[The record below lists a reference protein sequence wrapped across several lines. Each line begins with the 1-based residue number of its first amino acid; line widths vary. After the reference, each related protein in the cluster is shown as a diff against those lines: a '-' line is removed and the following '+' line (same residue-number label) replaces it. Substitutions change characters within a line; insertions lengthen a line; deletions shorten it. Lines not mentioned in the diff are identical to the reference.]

1 MNTAHNSDY
10 EYQVGGSLPVDAPS
24 YVVRQ
29 ADFDLY
35 NALKT
40 GEFCYV
46 MNSRQ
51 MGKSSLRIQTMRRLR
66 DEGIACAA
74 VDLTAIGDRNIT
86 LNEWYARIVYTL
98 ASSFNLLD
106 KVDIETWWC
115 DRHRKNLSPVQ
126 RFNEFIH
133 KVLLRLVPQNIVI
146 FLDDIDRIF
155 SLNFPVDDFFA
166 AIQACYNNRAD
177 QPEYKRLTF
186 TMLGVVT
193 PLDLIQYNALFN
205 IGRGIELSG
214 FELAEATSLAQG
226 FEGKVSNPQAVLEE
240 VLAWTGGQPFL
251 TQKLCQLILTQ
262 LNSELAHSTL
272 TVQNSYGVRDTQLFS
287 RRTATEYKFSS
298 RVGSTSVILQ
308 PNEAQWVE
316 NLVRKYLIEN
326 WEAND
331 QPEHLRTIRDRI
343 SRGAKRSARLLRLYQ
358 QILQRGEVTANDSPE
373 QMELRLSGLV
383 VKRNGKLKV
392 YNRLYQFVFN
402 LSWIHTTLPLSHPD
416 TSLQEQI
423 LYKHL
428 LELVQKESPAQVI
441 ERFRTLFINGTSYP
455 DSEIAVALDQIIALP
470 QAEQQFKHI
479 LNRCCHI
486 LINRWRMHSK
496 YKDAIDDY
504 LVALFQSPSSSSRDE
519 IAPSASTRRLQKL
532 VKMFVESPEY
542 QSLFHS
548 SKLDLPT
555 PNPTNPTPKV
565 INRPLAQLISRY
577 PYLYNHCLLSE
588 DSTSEHQETIRKL
601 QAERQR
607 QFEINLSRYTTYLM
621 RRIESERNTSL
632 TSATQIIQ
640 SVKNPTLLSDRELLL
655 ALKQFVGKVEG
666 SYSYRELAQCF
677 LTHTGNTQSYLAFK
691 KDLYEYLITSIDP
704 EYGKHQFNQRLY
716 KYLQNTLSEFDSH
729 KVNENLIH
737 RTCNQLFNFLVE
749 SPQRSEHIFFIDLIS
764 NMGPIRTTGLLLKI
778 VLLSRQT
785 RPHLEKR
792 FSMLF
797 NHYESQTVNDIV
809 WLVQSL
815 ENLNIALNV
824 NFGAVDLSFISKYLT

>member
-35 NALKT
+35 NALKA

-46 MNSRQ
+46 LNSQQ
-51 MGKSSLRIQTMRRLR
+51 MGKSSLQVQTMRRLG

-74 VDLTAIGDRNIT
+74 IDLTAIGAHNIT
-86 LNEWYARIVYTL
+86 QNDWYAGIVYRL
-98 ASSFNLLD
+98 ASSFNLLNQ
-106 KVDIETWWC
+106 VDIETWWC
-115 DRHRKNLSPVQ
+115 DRQRKTLSPAQ
-126 RFNEFIH
+126 RFHEFIH
-133 KVLLRLVPQNIVI
+133 KVLLKLVTQNIVI
-146 FLDDIDRIF
+146 FLDEIDRIF
-155 SLNFPVDDFFA
+155 SLKFPIDDFFA
-166 AIQACYNNRAD
+166 VIQACYNHRAN

-186 TMLGVVT
+186 TILGVAI
-193 PLDLIQYNALFN
+193 PSDLIQYNAFLN
-205 IGRGIELSG
+205 NSRGIELSG
-214 FELAEATSLAQG
+214 FQLSEATSLAQG
-226 FEGKVSNPQAVLEE
+226 FEEKVSNPQAVLEE

-251 TQKLCQLILTQ
+251 TQKLCKLILTQ
-262 LNSELAHSTL
+262 LNSELARCAL
-272 TVQNSYGVRDTQLFS
+272 TCQNSYQVRDSQLYS
-287 RRTATEYKFSS
+287 RRTTTEYRFSS

-316 NLVRKYLIEN
+316 QLVRQHLIEN

-331 QPEHLRTIRDRI
+331 QPEHLKKIRDRI
-343 SRGAKRSARLLRLYQ
+343 IQYTERSTRLLRLYQ

-373 QMELRLSGLV
+373 QMELRMSGLV

-392 YNRLYQFVFN
+392 YNRLYQTIFN
-402 LSWIHTTLPLSHPD
+402 LNWVNQTFPLSNPD

-428 LELVQKESPAQVI
+428 LELVQRESPTQVI
-441 ERFRTLFINGTSYP
+441 ERFRTLFIDGKSYP
-455 DSEIAVALDQIIALP
+455 EPEIALALEKITTLP
-470 QAEQQFKHI
+470 QAEQEFKHI

-486 LINRWRMHSK
+486 LINRWRMHPK
-496 YKDAIDDY
+496 YKDAIADY
-504 LVALFQSPSSSSRDE
+504 LVALFQSTSSSSDDE
-519 IAPSASTRRLQKL
+519 ILQSPSNRRLQQL
-532 VKMFVESPEY
+532 VQMFGQSREY

-548 SKLDLPT
+548 SKPELSSPA
-555 PNPTNPTPKV
+555 PKV
-565 INRPLAQLISRY
+565 IHRRLGQLISRY
-577 PYLYNHCLLSE
+577 PYLYTHYLLRD
-588 DSTSEHQETIRKL
+588 DSSAEHQTTIRQL
-601 QAERQR
+601 QSERQR

-621 RRIESERNTSL
+621 RRIQSERQTSS

-640 SVKNPTLLSDRELLL
+640 PVRNPTLLSDRELFV

-666 SYSYRELAQCF
+666 SYTYRELAQCF
-677 LTHTGNTQSYLAFK
+677 LTHTGNTQSYLSFK

-704 EYGKHQFNQRLY
+704 EYGRHQFNQRLSNH
-716 KYLQNTLSEFDSH
+716 LQNTLSEFDSQRI
-729 KVNENLIH
+729 NETLVL
-737 RTCNQLFNFLVE
+737 RTCNHLFNFLVE

-764 NMGPIRTTGLLLKI
+764 NMGPVRTIGLLLKI

-785 RPHLEKR
+785 KPHLEKR

-797 NHYESQTVNDIV
+797 NHYESQTVNDII